1 MLFSLGFGCSATA
14 LVLVVVACCVHIS
27 WLVVSNLLSVFDLD
41 YYVLVRNY
49 CSVVFVGFNVFH
61 RLIWIIASWIEII
74 IVVSHVFS
82 PFDLDY

>member
-1 MLFSLGFGCSATA
+1 M
-14 LVLVVVACCVHIS
+14 
-27 WLVVSNLLSVFDLD
+27 
-41 YYVLVRNY
+41 LVRNY